1 MMKKFLSVI
10 LAALLVMTVV
20 PLSVFAYEGEPAEPP
35 VQTEYQQTD
44 EENDEGLSVIEIL
57 AMPLAVVLSPIY
69 IVSYILESVIAA
81 GALGSF
87 FSLAWIV
94 EIFQEIGELIRG

>member
-1 MMKKFLSVI
+1 MKKLLSII
-10 LAALLVMTVV
+10 LAIVMTITVV

-35 VQTEYQQTD
+35 VQEEYQQTD
-44 EENDEGLSVIEIL
+44 DEIDEGFSVIEIL

-69 IVSYILESVIAA
+69 IVSDILGNVIAA

-87 FSLAWIV
+87 FSLTWIV
-94 EIFQEIGELIRG
+94 LIFDEIGELIRG

>member
-1 MMKKFLSVI
+1 MLI
-10 LAALLVMTVV
+10 TVV
-20 PLSVFAYEGEPAEPP
+20 SFSAFAYEDELSEPSI
-35 VQTEYQQTD
+35 QSEYQQND

-87 FSLAWIV
+87 FSLTWIV
-94 EIFQEIGELIRG
+94 EIFEEIGELIRG

>member
-1 MMKKFLSVI
+1 MMKKFLSII
-10 LAALLVMTVV
+10 LAALLIITVV
-20 PLSVFAYEGEPAEPP
+20 PLSVFAYEGKPAEPP

-44 EENDEGLSVIEIL
+44 DEIDEGFSVIEIL

-69 IVSYILESVIAA
+69 IVSDILGGVIAA

-87 FSLAWIV
+87 FSLT
-94 EIFQEIGELIRG
+94 